1 MSEKKN
7 WRTVLSN
14 FVQEATQDSAKTSTP
29 TQATTETATPVTE
42 KSESSAMTSG
52 ATEAALEFLSSI
64 NFGSSDS
71 EEENDDL
78 PEEERYEGDTDENGQ
93 VCYHIFVPT
102 PTTHDIFIVAQHFQ
116 QLF

>member
-14 FVQEATQDSAKTSTP
+14 FVQEATQDAAKTSTP
-29 TQATTETATPVTE
+29 TQAPTETATPVTE
-42 KSESSAMTSG
+42 KSESVMTSG

-93 VCYHIFVPT
+93 VCYHKFVP
-102 PTTHDIFIVAQHFQ
+102 PLQHACNH
-116 QLF
+116 